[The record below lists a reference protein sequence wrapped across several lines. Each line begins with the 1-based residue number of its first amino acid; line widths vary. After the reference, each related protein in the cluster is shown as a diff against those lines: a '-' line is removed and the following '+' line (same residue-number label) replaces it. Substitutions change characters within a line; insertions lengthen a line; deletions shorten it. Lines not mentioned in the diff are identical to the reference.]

1 MDAAYAADIARAVG
15 AAAWKLA
22 SLGSV
27 PDFEAALTD
36 NKDSAKPQSFETW
49 RSKLPKVTVDGVGYF
64 VLHGDELRDEA
75 EIRTLWEKRHAS
87 SDAEQPAQ
95 SGKPLRFLDVSPDT
109 PANEAEAPKSKPS
122 ENNL

>member
-1 MDAAYAADIARAVG
+1 METGIPWRI
-15 AAAWKLA
+15 
-22 SLGSV
+22 V

-75 EIRTLWEKRHAS
+75 EIRTLWEKSHVPR
-87 SDAEQPAQ
+87 DAEQPAQ
-95 SGKPLRFLDVSPDT
+95 SGKPLSFLDVSPDT
-109 PANEAEAPKSKPS
+109 PASETEAPRSKPT